1 MILHLT
7 EYKSNHKYNKNELN
21 KFVDCLC
28 EEIIKAN
35 DVLKR
40 YRQYEDGDETK
51 ASLGSLFN
59 DIADEI
65 SRKFEVKRVKF
76 NISSKV
82 GLSNYIEIFFSL
94 PYGVTKK
101 SLSHY
106 KIRLSDHPPKKKEF
120 NEISIPIVGSTV
132 NKLKDD
138 IMKVVD
144 SRIELINDAE
154 HKYLYGECFNMVKR
168 YNHSKKFIKEAIDD
182 TSYISLIDPK
192 VMKEI
197 KDFRTKVNE
206 IAKLIYNNNFILSY
220 TDNKL
225 YDVAYNC
232 DLGPNGEWF
241 NDFCEDQWA
250 SFDDECDYHGIE
262 QDWIR
267 GSNSKFYLTNEDD
280 YVTKYIRDNMD
291 KSYNDDLDEI
301 ANFVALAYCATN
313 IGYTSEELYGSI
325 MTDSELEQY
334 LLDSCLWYAEHMDM
348 NNEEAIADIMERWYP
363 DDTNELNNIKNNVT
377 KTVEAYKLIENFKD
391 NQVDIYNN
399 WLENQKE
406 EYPDIYSYE
415 DEV

>member
-1 MILHLT
+1 MILYLT
-7 EYKSNHKYNKNELN
+7 EYKSNHKYNRNELN
-21 KFVDCLC
+21 RFVECLC

-35 DVLKR
+35 DVLKK

-82 GLSNYIEIFFSL
+82 GLSNYIEIFFNL

-144 SRIELINDAE
+144 DRIELINNAE

-168 YNHSKKFIKEAIDD
+168 YDNKSKRLIKEDVDD

-192 VMKEI
+192 VMEDI
-197 KDFRTKVNE
+197 EDFRAKVKE
-206 IAKLIYNNNFILSY
+206 IAKLIYDNNFILSY
-220 TDNKL
+220 TDNKI

-241 NDFCEDQWA
+241 NDFCDDQWTI
-250 SFDDECDYHGIE
+250 FNDECEYKGIKL
-262 QDWIR
+262 DWVR
-267 GSNSKFYLTNEDD
+267 NSNSKFYLTYEDD
-280 YVTKYIRDNMD
+280 YVTKYIRDNMN

-301 ANFVALAYCATN
+301 TSFVAVAYCAEN
-313 IGYTSEELYGSI
+313 IDYTSVELYASI

-334 LLDSCLWYAEHMDM
+334 LLDSCLWYAEHMNM

-363 DDTNELNNIKNNVT
+363 DDTNELSNIKNNVS
-377 KTVEAYKLIENFKD
+377 KTIEAYKLIENLKD

-399 WLENQKE
+399 WLEIQKE
-406 EYPDIYSYE
+406 EYPDIYS
-415 DEV
+415 

>member
-7 EYKSNHKYNKNELN
+7 EYKSNHKYNKNEIN

-28 EEIIKAN
+28 EEIIKGT

-40 YRQYEDGDETK
+40 YRQYENGDETK

-59 DIADEI
+59 DIVDEI

-168 YNHSKKFIKEAIDD
+168 YNYSKKFIKEN
-182 TSYISLIDPK
+182 TNNKSFISFIPSVVRDN
-192 VMKEI
+192 I
-197 KDFRTKVNE
+197 KDFRNQVNE
-206 IAKLIYNNNFILSY
+206 LAKLIY
-220 TDNKL
+220 DNRNVL
-225 YDVAYNC
+225 FDGVDTELEDVEYEC
-232 DLGPNGEWF
+232 DLGQNNEWYHEF
-241 NDFCEDQWA
+241 LDTEWNNQIEDFEKIWKSRNVKLYWKQ
-250 SFDDECDYHGIE
+250 SSIP
-262 QDWIR
+262 R
-267 GSNSKFYLTNEDD
+267 KFYLAYDKDFITS
-280 YVTKYIRDNMD
+280 YIRKNETNASQLTISEIATYISSLYNKKFVGDDSTELYSFIMTNKGLENGLKENYEIFGYDMTPQEYVNNIIKDIWDYDYIKNLDNMYTYVS
-291 KSYNDDLDEI
+291 KTINAYND
-301 ANFVALAYCATN
+301 F
-313 IGYTSEELYGSI
+313 EELKEY
-325 MTDSELEQY
+325 
-334 LLDSCLWYAEHMDM
+334 
-348 NNEEAIADIMERWYP
+348 
-363 DDTNELNNIKNNVT
+363 
-377 KTVEAYKLIENFKD
+377 
-391 NQVDIYNN
+391 QVDNYEN
-399 WLENQKE
+399 WLKNK
-406 EYPDIYSYE
+406 
-415 DEV
+415 